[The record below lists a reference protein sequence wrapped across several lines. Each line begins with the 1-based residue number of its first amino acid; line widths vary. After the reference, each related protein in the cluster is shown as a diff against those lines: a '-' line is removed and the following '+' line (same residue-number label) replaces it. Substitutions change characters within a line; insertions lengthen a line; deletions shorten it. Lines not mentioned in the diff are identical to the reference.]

1 MNFGGFLK
9 FRSRHK
15 IFQFLLIA
23 VALAFIATNYQ
34 NCAKHSFTTETPEST
49 SVQDQS
55 STGSSTNSSTTPTT
69 NPANPSQT
77 QTTTVTSVTTVT
89 TTLLSPTT
97 TLPRVTTTTTL
108 PPVIDVSQ
116 LSKTILF
123 TPEEKTEPMKIVFVI
138 DNSNTMSANQLNLQK
153 GIDSLM
159 QNISDLNSEIYLLTT
174 NSSNSGLSTN
184 ALTSYDYSVN
194 GKAITYSDALKL
206 PDGTAVTST
215 EYKNYAYFTKPII
228 TIDKTDS
235 VAVKTEK
242 LASLKSKLLVGTTG
256 TSNEVGFS
264 NLLKGLYSP
273 TLNATAAAQSAIKP
287 GDSVLFIMITDE
299 DEKPNLYSLPQ
310 IETKTQKVY
319 VRPPDYGHNLNYVSN
334 YANYSFSIKQTND
347 GIASYET
354 INIWRAPSWDFSVS
368 KSCPQ
373 DFINQLTTK
382 FQIVHNIPASLF
394 DRYIGCSVETNINA
408 LSTFWFPT
416 TVSEKQACDTLIANQ
431 KDRIISNCKLSSVT
445 EMIGGPSLINTTSP
459 AVTTF
464 HLGGQFKTEF
474 ALAETDQK
482 LYAKAFK
489 KILTQNFARSFYFAA
504 IVNDGSCSLSADQSV
519 GQMFLEVKKEL
530 TDLAT
535 VIPICQ
541 PTQYAESLKNAAMM
555 VKKTMI
561 GTLTVTE
568 VFKSVD
574 QVTIVGATYR
584 KLLKA
589 NIDYTVSGNKIQ
601 LHDGLLL
608 NGDKVEI
615 KLNL

>member
-1 MNFGGFLK
+1 M
-9 FRSRHK
+9 
-15 IFQFLLIA
+15 
-23 VALAFIATNYQ
+23 ATNYQ

-55 STGSSTNSSTTPTT
+55 STGSSTTPTT

-77 QTTTVTSVTTVT
+77 QTTTVTSVTTTV
-89 TTLLSPTT
+89 LSPTT
-97 TLPRVTTTTTL
+97 TIPKITTTTTL
-108 PPVIDVSQ
+108 PPVIDVTQ
-116 LSKTILF
+116 LSKTLLF
-123 TPEEKTEPMKIVFVI
+123 TPEEKSEPMKIVFVI
-138 DNSNTMSANQLNLQK
+138 DNSNTMSANQVNLQK

-174 NSSNSGLSTN
+174 NPSNPGLSTN
-184 ALTSYDYSVN
+184 ALTSYDYTIN
-194 GKAITYSDALKL
+194 GKAITYNDAMKL

-299 DEKPNLYSLPQ
+299 DETPNLYSLPQ
-310 IETKTQKVY
+310 IETKPQKVY
-319 VRPPDYGHNLNYVSN
+319 VRPPDYGHNLSYVSN
-334 YANYSFSIKQTND
+334 YASYSFSVKQTND
-347 GIASYET
+347 GIASYST
-354 INIWRAPSWDFSVS
+354 LNILNKPTWDYSIS
-368 KSCPQ
+368 KNCPQ
-373 DFINQLTTK
+373 DFINQQTTYYQK
-382 FQIVHNIPASLF
+382 VYNTPASLF
-394 DRYIGCSVETNINA
+394 DRYTGCNVQTNNNA
-408 LSTFWFPT
+408 TNTFWFST
-416 TVSEKQACDTLIANQ
+416 TVSEKQACDTLVANQ
-431 KDRIISNCKLSSVT
+431 TDRANSNCKLLSVT

>member
-1 MNFGGFLK
+1 M
-9 FRSRHK
+9 
-15 IFQFLLIA
+15 
-23 VALAFIATNYQ
+23 AFIATNYQ
-34 NCAKHSFTTETPEST
+34 NCAKHSFSTEIPEST

-55 STGSSTNSSTTPTT
+55 STNSSTTSTT
-69 NPANPSQT
+69 NPANSSQT
-77 QTTTVTSVTTVT
+77 QTTTVTSVSTVT

-97 TLPRVTTTTTL
+97 TLPKVTTTTTL
-108 PPVIDVSQ
+108 PPVIDLSQ
-116 LSKTILF
+116 LSKTLLF
-123 TPEEKTEPMKIVFVI
+123 TPEEKSEPMKIVFVI

-174 NSSNSGLSTN
+174 NPSNPGLSTN
-184 ALTSYDYSVN
+184 ALTSYDYTVN
-194 GKAITYSDALKL
+194 GNAITYNDALKL
-206 PDGTAVTST
+206 PNGTAVTST
-215 EYKNYAYFTKPII
+215 EYINYAYFTKPII

-235 VAVKTEK
+235 AAVKTEK
-242 LASLKSKLLVGTTG
+242 LSSLKSKLLVGTTG
-256 TSNEVGFS
+256 SSNEVGFS
-264 NLLKGLYSP
+264 NLLKGLYTP

-299 DEKPNLYSLPQ
+299 DETPNLYSLPQ
-310 IETKTQKVY
+310 IETKTQKVNLI
-319 VRPPDYGHNLNYVSN
+319 PPDYGHNLSYVSN
-334 YANYSFSIKQTND
+334 YANYSFSVKQTND
-347 GIASYET
+347 GIASYST
-354 INIWRAPSWDFSVS
+354 KSYLSKPTWDFANS
-368 KSCPQ
+368 KNCPQ
-373 DFINQLTTK
+373 NFINQQTIYY
-382 FQIVHNIPASLF
+382 QGIYNNPMSLF
-394 DRYIGCSVETNINA
+394 DSFTSCAVETNNNT
-408 LSTFWFPT
+408 SNTFWFST
-416 TVSEKQACDTLIANQ
+416 TVSEKQACDALIANQ
-431 KDRIISNCKLSSVT
+431 TDRVISNCKLLNVT
-445 EMIGGPSLINTTSP
+445 QMTGGPSIINTTAP

-464 HLGGQFKTEF
+464 HLGGQFNTEF

-568 VFKSVD
+568 AFKSVD
-574 QVTIVGATYR
+574 QVTIVGSTYR

-608 NGDKVEI
+608 SGDKVEI